1 MKKSNYNGANK
12 DLEKLRQEN
21 KKLKEEYE
29 KYKETSNEKLKDLEL
44 LISQNEK
51 IRKENDELK
60 KKLSK
65 MNGGNNPNQSISS
78 KSIDK
83 LKIDLHN
90 KEATISLI
98 SKQKDFLISIIT
110 RITNLNLKN
119 KISKDIIL
127 TQLDEKNI
135 DKEKDKEK
143 LTNDIIHTIQEGK
156 KNIANSN
163 QNSIT
168 NLSKSNF
175 SFEILSKKNNK
186 LIGSKNSKGNSSFLN
201 GGVNEKNNYKKEAE
215 LIRKLNEMLA
225 IIKKKKDLLKSK
237 KSNLSFRIGTIKEG
251 K

>member
-1 MKKSNYNGANK
+1 MKKSINVVNK
-12 DLEKLRQEN
+12 DHDKLRQEN

-29 KYKETSNEKLKDLEL
+29 KYKETTNEKLKDLEL

-83 LKIDLHN
+83 LKIDLYN

-156 KNIANSN
+156 KIIANSN

-175 SFEILSKKNNK
+175 SFEILSKKNSK

-201 GGVNEKNNYKKEAE
+201 GGVNDKNNYKKEAE

>member
-1 MKKSNYNGANK
+1 MKKPINALNK
-12 DLEKLRQEN
+12 DFDKLRQEN

-29 KYKETSNEKLKDLEL
+29 KYKESTNEKLKDLEL

-60 KKLSK
+60 KKLAK
-65 MNGGNNPNQSISS
+65 MNGGNNANQSITS

-83 LKIDLHN
+83 LKIDLYN

-119 KISKDIIL
+119 KISKDTIL
-127 TQLDEKNI
+127 SQLDEKNI

-156 KNIANSN
+156 KNIAKTN
-163 QNSIT
+163 QKSII
-168 NLSKSNF
+168 NLSKNNF
-175 SFEILSKKNNK
+175 SFEILSKKNSK
-186 LIGSKNSKGNSSFLN
+186 LIGSKNNKGNSSFMN
-201 GGVNEKNNYKKEAE
+201 GGGNEKNNYKKEAE
-215 LIRKLNEMLA
+215 LIRKLDEMLV

>member
-1 MKKSNYNGANK
+1 MKKPYYNGVNK
-12 DLEKLRQEN
+12 DYEKLRQEN

-29 KYKETSNEKLKDLEL
+29 KYKETTNEKLKDLEL

-60 KKLSK
+60 KKLAK
-65 MNGGNNPNQSISS
+65 MNGGNNANQSITS

-83 LKIDLHN
+83 LKIDLYN

-127 TQLDEKNI
+127 SHLDEKNI

-156 KNIANSN
+156 KNIANTN
-163 QNSIT
+163 QKSIT
-168 NLSKSNF
+168 NLSKNNF
-175 SFEILSKKNNK
+175 SFEILSKKNSK
-186 LIGSKNSKGNSSFLN
+186 LIGSKNNKGNSSFMN
-201 GGVNEKNNYKKEAE
+201 GGGNEKNNYKKEAE
-215 LIRKLNEMLA
+215 LIRKLDEMLV

>member
-1 MKKSNYNGANK
+1 MKKSNYNSVNK

-156 KNIANSN
+156 KIIANSN

-175 SFEILSKKNNK
+175 SFEILSKKNSK

-201 GGVNEKNNYKKEAE
+201 GGVNDKNNYKKEAE

>member
-1 MKKSNYNGANK
+1 MKKPINVLNK
-12 DLEKLRQEN
+12 DYDKLKQEN

-29 KYKETSNEKLKDLEL
+29 KYKETMNEKLKDLEL

-51 IRKENDELK
+51 IRKENEELK

-65 MNGGNNPNQSISS
+65 INGGTNTSQTMSS
-78 KSIDK
+78 KSLDK

-110 RITNLNLKN
+110 RITNLNSKN
-119 KISKDIIL
+119 KINKGKIL
-127 TQLDEKNI
+127 SQLEEKNI

-143 LTNDIIHTIQEGK
+143 LTNDIINIIQGGK
-156 KNIANSN
+156 KDNNKKYYTI
-163 QNSIT
+163 
-168 NLSKSNF
+168 NLSKNNF
-175 SFEILSKKNNK
+175 SLEILPKKNSK
-186 LIGSKNSKGNSSFLN
+186 LIGSKNSKGNYSNLN
-201 GGVNEKNNYKKEAE
+201 GGDTEKNNNKKEAE
-215 LIRKLNEMLA
+215 IIRKLNEMLV

-237 KSNLSFRIGTIKEG
+237 KNNLSFRIGTIKEG

>member
-135 DKEKDKEK
+135 DKEKEKEK

-163 QNSIT
+163 QNSNN

-175 SFEILSKKNNK
+175 SFEILSKKNSK

>member
-1 MKKSNYNGANK
+1 MKKPNYNGVNK
-12 DLEKLRQEN
+12 DYEKLRSEN
-21 KKLKEEYE
+21 KKLKEEFE
-29 KYKETSNEKLKDLEL
+29 KYKETTNEKLKDLEL

-60 KKLSK
+60 KKLAK
-65 MNGGNNPNQSISS
+65 MNGGNNQNQSITS
-78 KSIDK
+78 KSVDK
-83 LKIDLHN
+83 LKIDLYN

-127 TQLDEKNI
+127 SQKNI

-156 KNIANSN
+156 KNIMNSN

-168 NLSKSNF
+168 NFSQNNF
-175 SFEILSKKNNK
+175 SFEILSKRNSK
-186 LIGSKNSKGNSSFLN
+186 LIGNKNSKGNSSFLN
-201 GGVNEKNNYKKEAE
+201 GGGNDKNNYKKEAE

-225 IIKKKKDLLKSK
+225 IIHLELA
-237 KSNLSFRIGTIKEG
+237 L
-251 K
+251 

>member
-1 MKKSNYNGANK
+1 MKKSNYNGVNK

-127 TQLDEKNI
+127 TQLEEKNI

-163 QNSIT
+163 QNSIN

-175 SFEILSKKNNK
+175 SFEILSKKNSK
-186 LIGSKNSKGNSSFLN
+186 LIGSKNSKGNSSFMN

>member
-1 MKKSNYNGANK
+1 MKKPINVLNK
-12 DLEKLRQEN
+12 DYDKLKQEN

-29 KYKETSNEKLKDLEL
+29 KYKESTNEKLKDLEL

-60 KKLSK
+60 KKLAK
-65 MNGGNNPNQSISS
+65 MNGGNNANQSITS

-83 LKIDLHN
+83 LKIDLYN

-119 KISKDIIL
+119 KISKDTIL
-127 TQLDEKNI
+127 SQLDEKNI

-156 KNIANSN
+156 KNIANTN
-163 QNSIT
+163 QKSIT
-168 NLSKSNF
+168 NLSKNNF
-175 SFEILSKKNNK
+175 SFEILSKKNSK
-186 LIGSKNSKGNSSFLN
+186 LIGSKNNKGNSSFMN
-201 GGVNEKNNYKKEAE
+201 GGGNEKNNYKKEAE
-215 LIRKLNEMLA
+215 LIRKLDEMLV

>member
-1 MKKSNYNGANK
+1 MKKSNYNGVNK

-127 TQLDEKNI
+127 TQLEEKNI

-175 SFEILSKKNNK
+175 SFEILSKKNSK
-186 LIGSKNSKGNSSFLN
+186 LIGSKNSKGNSSFMN